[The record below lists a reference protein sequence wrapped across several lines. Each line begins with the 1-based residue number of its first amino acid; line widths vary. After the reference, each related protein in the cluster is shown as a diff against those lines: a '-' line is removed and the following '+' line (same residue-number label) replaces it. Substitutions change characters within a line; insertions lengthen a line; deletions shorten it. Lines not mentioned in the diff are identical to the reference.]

1 MKILTLL
8 LTLSLSSV
16 AYGDKKLCVVEHT
29 MFCFKGDCKPTSPE
43 GDATY
48 IDTERN
54 LYALGNLKT
63 EEFDK
68 FPLDGVEVTNNYT
81 TYNTKGLGA
90 VLKIANSNL
99 EPYPV
104 KENEFIEFRSSNL
117 FTFIS
122 SGTCQSMD

>member
-1 MKILTLL
+1 MKILTLIL
-8 LTLSLSSV
+8 ALSLSSV

-68 FPLDGVEVTNNYT
+68 FRLDGVEVTRNYT
-81 TYNTKGLGA
+81 IYSTKGLGA
-90 VLKIANSNL
+90 VLKIANSDL
-99 EPYPV
+99 GLYPV

-117 FTFIS
+117 LTFIS